1 MKRIIYKSA
10 QSLLWIFLIYLGFSG
25 MANGISKCDIATGIE
40 YKKCLGV

>member
-10 QSLLWIFLIYLGFSG
+10 KSLLWIFLIYLGFSG
-25 MANGISKCDIATGIE
+25 MANGVSKCDVATGIE

>member
-10 QSLLWIFLIYLGFSG
+10 KFLLWIFLIYLGFSG
-25 MANGISKCDIATGIE
+25 MANGVSKCDVATGIE